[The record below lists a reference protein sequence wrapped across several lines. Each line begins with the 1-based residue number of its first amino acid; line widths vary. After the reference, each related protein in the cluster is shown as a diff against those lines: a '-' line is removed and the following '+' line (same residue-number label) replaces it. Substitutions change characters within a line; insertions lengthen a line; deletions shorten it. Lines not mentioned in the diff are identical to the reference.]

1 MTTTGTPW
9 AEDLSSGRGFI
20 GEPTIESTRRLLA
33 DYFRQPR
40 WAPEKRSE
48 LADWARA
55 HFDWKT
61 LAPRY
66 ADFYR
71 DVLATS
77 ARGPAAR
84 QSSLS

>member
-9 AEDLSSGRGFI
+9 ATELSSGRGFI
-20 GEPTIESTRRLLA
+20 GEPTIESTRRVLA
-33 DYFRQPR
+33 DYFQQPR
-40 WAPEKRSE
+40 WETPKRSD
-48 LADWARA
+48 LADWAHA

-71 DVLATS
+71 GILS
-77 ARGPAAR
+77 ARA
-84 QSSLS
+84 